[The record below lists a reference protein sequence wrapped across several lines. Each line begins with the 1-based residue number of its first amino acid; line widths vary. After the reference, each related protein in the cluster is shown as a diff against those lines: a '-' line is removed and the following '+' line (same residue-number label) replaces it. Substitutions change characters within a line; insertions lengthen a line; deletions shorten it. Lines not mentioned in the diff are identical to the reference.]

1 MALTTNLRLQTIE
14 GSDYFCPD
22 KISDNF
28 SSLDKLGVD
37 YIVSQGSDDTWHWR
51 KWKSG
56 IAECWGTKYFEETAT
71 LGMIQCGI
79 TYPFTFAKE
88 PTPVVN
94 VAVDGRTDAY
104 PSYVG
109 TSGSTTDLDCYVY
122 KGTTDSLGFHAM
134 YSVKGRWK

>member
-28 SSLDKLGVD
+28 STLDKLGVD
-37 YIVSQGSDDTWHWR
+37 YVVSQGSDDTWHWR

-56 IAECWGTKYFEETAT
+56 IAECWGTKYFYAT
-71 LGMIQCGI
+71 ESQGMLQCGVA
-79 TYPFTFAKE
+79 YPFTFAAE
-88 PTPVVN
+88 PIPIVN
-94 VAVDGRTDAY
+94 VAVDERADAHT
-104 PSYVG
+104 SYVN
-109 TSGSTTDLDCYVY
+109 THSSTTNLDCYVY
-122 KGTTDSLGFHAM
+122 KAVATSLGFHAM